1 MSADL
6 HIHTRAS
13 DGRFTAAEVVKKAQK
28 KGLTI
33 ISVTDHDTVSGM
45 ESALN
50 SARSEEIEVIPGVE
64 INTEFMGEDVHI
76 LGYFIDIQSK
86 ILLRTLTGIVESRKE
101 RAKKIIQNM
110 QQDGIEVE
118 FGELQ
123 DIVTGDIYSR
133 SHIAEL
139 LNKKNIVSDY
149 EAAFDRYIHKD
160 SPYYVGRYY
169 ISVEKAISVIKE
181 AGGLTVLAHPG
192 KIVNRNDVILRLI
205 EMGVDGL
212 EVYYPEHSSSVTAEL
227 KSLAQK
233 NDLLI
238 TGGSDYHGLD
248 KREKN
253 KLGSVKLRD
262 KHISEMRN
270 RL

>member
-1 MSADL
+1 MPADL
-6 HIHTRAS
+6 HVHTRAS
-13 DGRFTAAEVVKKAQK
+13 DGRLTAEEVVNKAQD
-28 KGLTI
+28 KGFTV
-33 ISVTDHDTVSGM
+33 ISITDHDTVSGVK
-45 ESALN
+45 SALD
-50 SARSEEIEVIPGVE
+50 SDSSEAIEIIPGVE

-76 LGYFIDIQSK
+76 LGYFIDIQNE
-86 ILLRTLTGIVESRKE
+86 ILLRTLTEIAESRKK
-101 RAKKIIQNM
+101 RAKKIIKNM

-123 DIVTGDIYSR
+123 EIVTGDIYSR

-139 LNKKNIVSDY
+139 LSEKNIVSDY
-149 EAAFDRYIHKD
+149 EAAFEGYINKE

-192 KIVNRNDVILRLI
+192 KIINRDDVVMRLI

-227 KSLAQK
+227 RSQAQK

-248 KREKN
+248 KRKKN

-262 KHISEMRN
+262 EYISDMKN